1 MILLKRRNLIVAGFF
16 GAMVA
21 LGIFVNSLFLAVAFA
36 SLCGVAHLLGG
47 HHSGATHKHDAA
59 RDEKDAKPNASGS

>member
-1 MILLKRRNLIVAGFF
+1 MTLLKQRNLIIAGFF

-21 LGIFVNSLFLAVAFA
+21 LAIFVNSLFLAVAFA

-47 HHSGATHKHDAA
+47 HHSGAAHKHDAA
-59 RDEKDAKPNASGS
+59 RDEEDMEPSASGS